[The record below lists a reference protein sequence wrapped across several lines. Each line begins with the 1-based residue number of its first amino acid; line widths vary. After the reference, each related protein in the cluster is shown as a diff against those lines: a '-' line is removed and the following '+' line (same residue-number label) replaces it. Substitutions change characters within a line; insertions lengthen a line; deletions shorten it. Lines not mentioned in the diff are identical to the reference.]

1 MLRTGELLTATSN
14 FSDKQGQIPSVVPGA
29 RTRQKT
35 YPETL
40 EAILEMYKT
49 TVEAFRKGQVSVG
62 NLKDQYLD
70 FKVLKGKI
78 D

>member
-1 MLRTGELLTATSN
+1 
-14 FSDKQGQIPSVVPGA
+14 
-29 RTRQKT
+29 
-35 YPETL
+35 
-40 EAILEMYKT
+40 MYTT